1 MTLEDLDYYIHLVD
15 KAEAILRGL
24 TPTLKEVLWIKCN
37 HTVSYAVKKSFMTVK
52 SQLNVANFIVGL

>member
-24 TPTLKEVLWIKCN
+24 TPILKEVP
-37 HTVSYAVKKSFMTVK
+37 YATGFFFTKEKK
-52 SQLNVANFIVGL
+52 IYIYIYI